1 MANDR
6 FVVVSEDVLPE
17 VISKVLEAKRLI
29 AQAVCRTST
38 EACKKADVSRSAY
51 YKYKDSV
58 YLYTDRITS
67 RVVTFYIILCDR
79 VGVLSEVLSF
89 FYKSRANILT
99 INQNIPVDSTAPVT
113 ITVRFDDADSD
124 PAAVCDDLKRV
135 DGVTAAK
142 IITGGSI

>member
-1 MANDR
+1 M
-6 FVVVSEDVLPE
+6 VSEDVLPE

-29 AQAVCRTST
+29 AQGVCRTST

>member
-29 AQAVCRTST
+29 AQGVCRTST

-124 PAAVCDDLKRV
+124 PAAVCDDLKRI

>member
-6 FVVVSEDVLPE
+6 FVVVAEDVRPE

-29 AQAVCRTST
+29 AQGVCRTST

>member
-29 AQAVCRTST
+29 AQGVCRTST

>member
-29 AQAVCRTST
+29 AQGVCRTST

-58 YLYTDRITS
+58 YLYTDRMAS

-113 ITVRFDDADSD
+113 ITVRFDDTDSD
-124 PAAVCDDLKRV
+124 PSAVCEELKKV

>member
-29 AQAVCRTST
+29 AQGVCRTST

-124 PAAVCDDLKRV
+124 PAAVCYDLKRV